1 MNWRVG
7 VIEGEIDG
15 MGSFVE
21 GAVTDYSRG
30 AATKDVE
37 PMQNVARHFVIEP
50 DKGHRFVL
58 RRGRDIE
65 VMQLE
70 ELMIEHPADAHGI
83 FGSAA
88 VAEFSNDT
96 PVADQFI
103 QQRILELGVTS
114 IRGSWGLR
122 AHRDSEER
130 KSDEQGKTLHAAIM
144 TDFHLSRDARNG
156 KVFG

>member
-1 MNWRVG
+1 
-7 VIEGEIDG
+7 

-37 PMQNVARHFVIEP
+37 PMQHVARHFVIEP
-50 DKGHRFVL
+50 DKSHPFVL
-58 RRGRDIE
+58 GRGRDIE
-65 VMQLE
+65 VVQFE
-70 ELMIEHPADAHGI
+70 ELMIEHPADAHGVL
-83 FGSAA
+83 GSAT
-88 VAEFSNDT
+88 VAKFSNDT

>member
-1 MNWRVG
+1 
-7 VIEGEIDG
+7 
-15 MGSFVE
+15 
-21 GAVTDYSRG
+21 
-30 AATKDVE
+30 
-37 PMQNVARHFVIEP
+37 
-50 DKGHRFVL
+50 
-58 RRGRDIE
+58 
-65 VMQLE
+65 
-70 ELMIEHPADAHGI
+70 MIEHPADAHGI

-96 PVADQFI
+96 PVANQFI

-114 IRGSWGLR
+114 IRGSWGLC

>member
-1 MNWRVG
+1 
-7 VIEGEIDG
+7 
-15 MGSFVE
+15 
-21 GAVTDYSRG
+21 
-30 AATKDVE
+30 
-37 PMQNVARHFVIEP
+37 
-50 DKGHRFVL
+50 
-58 RRGRDIE
+58 
-65 VMQLE
+65 MQLE

-103 QQRILELGVTS
+103 QQRILEPGVTS

-130 KSDEQGKTLHAAIM
+130 KSDEQGKTHHAAIM